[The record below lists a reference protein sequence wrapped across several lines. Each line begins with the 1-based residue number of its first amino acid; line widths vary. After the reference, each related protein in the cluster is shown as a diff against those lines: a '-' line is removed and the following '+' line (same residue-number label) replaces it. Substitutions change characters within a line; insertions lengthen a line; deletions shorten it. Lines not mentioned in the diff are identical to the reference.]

1 MSLAPKVSVE
11 TTLGVF
17 TPVDINDP
25 VLVEKKLVK
34 FPLRIH
40 TGKSQS

>member
-25 VLVEKKLVK
+25 VLVVK
-34 FPLRIH
+34 
-40 TGKSQS
+40 TCW